1 LKCLET
7 LERDIDQIREGGER
21 DSFSSEIRNDTERR
35 NRPIQD
41 RAVELS
47 QDVSTAL
54 VSSEHDEGAEVTR
67 PHLSVKSFLN
77 SCIAYQ
83 Y

>member
-1 LKCLET
+1 M
-7 LERDIDQIREGGER
+7 LERDIDQISKRGKW
-21 DSFSSEIRNDTERR
+21 DCFSSEIRNDSECR

-41 RAVELS
+41 RAVKLS

-67 PHLSVKSFLN
+67 LHLLVKSLLN
-77 SCIAYQ
+77 SHIAHQ